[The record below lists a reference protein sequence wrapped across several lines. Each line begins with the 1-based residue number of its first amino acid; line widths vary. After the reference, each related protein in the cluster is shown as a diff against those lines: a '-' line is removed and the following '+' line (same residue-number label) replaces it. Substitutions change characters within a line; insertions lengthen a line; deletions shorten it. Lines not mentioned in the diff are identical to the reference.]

1 MKKFRLILSC
11 VSLLLGLVCVSCKDD
26 ENLNS
31 DTVFP
36 EVSASNDNVVLDGSA
51 PYDEAVKFSW
61 TKGEYDNVTYI
72 LQMVKAGGNFNESV
86 AFEAG
91 EGVYEYSFTN
101 QELNKVM
108 KDEFNVTGSNEIELD
123 YRIHAKN
130 NENEA
135 WSQSSQFKTIKV
147 KTYDADEVEEP
158 VEPSIAENL
167 YLYGTALPEGA
178 YAKMQTSYASQN
190 EFVWRGDL
198 QSGNYKFV
206 LEEGTT
212 SPSYNKGSSDNAIVY
227 EDEESEAGFA
237 ISENG
242 GYEITVNVETL
253 THDIKKLEGYTYYN
267 LWIQGSATNNEL
279 VIMTPYADNTKI
291 FYYFG
296 ELNTGTFKIN
306 TTADGSGDSFYASD
320 NSYDLTY
327 GGIDLTVSKGSSATE
342 WQTTYKDLYMVV
354 LDTENNKIDFA
365 RFSPCICGD
374 AIADCKGQFN
384 RNLAPAMEQS
394 DEVPYIYRWEGEIVT
409 SYIVADTNESKEA
422 EGFKMSF
429 IECGEGSITPGW
441 SGYWIYAEIANK
453 VPTGSEENTLI
464 HFNGQGD
471 DNKWKPDAAG
481 SYTIELNIITR
492 KVKIS
497 H

>member
-253 THDIKKLEGYTYYN
+253 THDIKKLESDRLLITY
-267 LWIQGSATNNEL
+267 IAPTTRQTIDSARLKKEL
-279 VIMTPYADNTKI
+279 PDVAKEYAKTSEVKETVRI
-291 FYYFG
+291 TLRG
-296 ELNTGTFKIN
+296 E
-306 TTADGSGDSFYASD
+306 
-320 NSYDLTY
+320 
-327 GGIDLTVSKGSSATE
+327 
-342 WQTTYKDLYMVV
+342 
-354 LDTENNKIDFA
+354 
-365 RFSPCICGD
+365 R
-374 AIADCKGQFN
+374 
-384 RNLAPAMEQS
+384 
-394 DEVPYIYRWEGEIVT
+394 
-409 SYIVADTNESKEA
+409 
-422 EGFKMSF
+422 
-429 IECGEGSITPGW
+429 
-441 SGYWIYAEIANK
+441 
-453 VPTGSEENTLI
+453 
-464 HFNGQGD
+464 
-471 DNKWKPDAAG
+471 
-481 SYTIELNIITR
+481 
-492 KVKIS
+492 
-497 H
+497 